1 VILDISCVNLNIV
14 ISLYVTEVS
23 PWQRSNVFVFISSDR
38 HYQYPQLIYYR
49 INIHR
54 Y

>member
-1 VILDISCVNLNIV
+1 MILDISCVNLNIV

-23 PWQRSNVFVFISSDR
+23 PWQRSKVFVFISSDR